1 MKSGGSLSFFCMFR
15 DPGGTNRRLRR
26 GDNRRIKDPHTMSTW
41 IVIYIYTG
49 WWFQPIWKILVNW
62 DYYSQYMEKKKCSK
76 PPTSIY
82 IYSVQL
88 LYTTIIHHMDPY
100 GRMPTLS
107 SMIHLSWVTYDIP
120 TPYDTTIFHHFSW
133 SKPYFLLLKF
143 FHFWWRSLKDLVFS
157 VLSRQGALVEVV
169 LSRFVALDEVQ
180 ELLQLLAADPGGRSW
195 VLEDHSCYHLVI

>member
-41 IVIYIYTG
+41 IVIYIYWLVVSTHLKNIG
-49 WWFQPIWKILVNW
+49 QLGLLFTIYGKIKNVPNHQPV
-62 DYYSQYMEKKKCSK
+62 
-76 PPTSIY
+76 Y